1 MFIPQ
6 TMMARLLLASLT
18 LLGLTTLAHAQTIFF
33 GDDNPRGTLTNSF
46 AARANFQAAL
56 ALFGRD
62 DIESYASFLPAPT
75 LTFGATGITAAN
87 NTTFV
92 ADFTGQPFN
101 YAASGTKALL
111 ANMAAQNVF
120 TLSTA
125 VDAFGL
131 FIAQAGDLGNVTNLS
146 LILQNT
152 NTQTTH
158 TIPIGT
164 FGPGRSDDNIFFF
177 GVIDTSGFNQVTV
190 FSDNVA
196 GDGMLFDDPTVGFA
210 SVPEPV
216 SLSLIGVSASVVA
229 AGAYYRQRKKRA
241 ALSV

>member
-1 MFIPQ
+1 MFGAQ
-6 TMMARLLLASLT
+6 MMKTRVLLASFA
-18 LLGLTTLAHAQTIFF
+18 LLGMTSLASAQTTFF

-46 AARANFQAAL
+46 AARDAFHAAL
-56 ALFGRD
+56 ASVGVD
-62 DIESYASFLPAPT
+62 NIESYPSFLPAPV
-75 LTFGATGITAAN
+75 LTFTPLAITATN
-87 NTTFV
+87 NTQFV

-101 YAASGTKALL
+101 YAASGVKALL
-111 ANMAAQNVF
+111 DNMTAQNVF

-152 NTQTTH
+152 ITQTSH

-164 FGPGRSDDNIFFF
+164 FGPGRSDDSIFFF

-190 FSDNVA
+190 FSDNLA
-196 GDGMLFDDPTVGFA
+196 GDGILFDDPTVGFV

-216 SLSLIGVSASVVA
+216 SLSLVGVSATVLA
-229 AGAYYRQRKKRA
+229 AGAYYRRKKRA
-241 ALSV
+241 TLDA